1 MPFLFSVLVM
11 IIILGLIYWVISI
24 LPIPDP
30 FRQIALVIIV
40 VVCLL
45 YLLGM
50 LFGMT
55 GPLPVFRGGYHY

>member
-50 LFGMT
+50 LFGMA